1 VLSVRSAGDRV
12 RIDVEGLLRRP
23 AARRGTVA
31 VRMFEQHGTDRS
43 GLGLGLSISRRA
55 VETCSGS
62 LTVRDKPG
70 MGCVFTIDVPR
81 FSDVARPQ

>member
-1 VLSVRSAGDRV
+1 
-12 RIDVEGLLRRP
+12 
-23 AARRGTVA
+23 
-31 VRMFEQHGTDRS
+31 MFEQHNADRS

-55 VETCSGS
+55 VEMCSGC

-70 MGCVFTIDVPR
+70 LGCVFTIDVPR